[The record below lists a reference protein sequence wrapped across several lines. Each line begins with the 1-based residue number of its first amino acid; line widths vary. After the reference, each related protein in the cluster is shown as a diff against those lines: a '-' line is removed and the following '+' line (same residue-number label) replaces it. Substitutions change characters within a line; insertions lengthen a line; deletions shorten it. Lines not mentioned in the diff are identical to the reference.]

1 MQEETHAFIN
11 SVGTG
16 RPDPILASGAE
27 GMDVLVI
34 SRAVDESAS
43 TGEIVTLTWAT

>member
-11 SVGTG
+11 CVGTG
-16 RPDPILASGAE
+16 RPDPILATGAE

-34 SRAVDESAS
+34 SRAVDESTA
-43 TGEIVTLTWAT
+43 TGQVVPMLWAQ